1 MQSFD
6 NKRFHSFR
14 ADANALGGFLKEPLD
29 KHIPTLAPVSLS
41 AAGGFAT
48 ARSGA
53 FNLDEV
59 VSCASAYTL
68 VTGRE
73 SESGES
79 QSEGSISTL
88 TTAVVEDLNI
98 LEVVTAERIVAQI
111 AVTIPNG
118 KGPRRISLAGSRF
131 EGLRLAGRDCVPKLN
146 LALHQPIGNGGHEL
160 PLTWGTIRRA
170 GQSQAD
176 KLMGWFE
183 GRGKGAFEWAKS
195 RHGWMTTS
203 ASQLEEGDPLLC
215 SLVDGFE
222 GSESNGHC
230 GHIVEIP
237 GFGRIILGELRV
249 SRDSVQLVSIR
260 AELGCPIRGVVTGP
274 TPAMSGGGGQG
285 NAD

>member
-6 NKRFHSFR
+6 NKKFYSYR
-14 ADANALGGFLKEPLD
+14 ADASALGGFLNEPLD

-73 SESGES
+73 T
-79 QSEGSISTL
+79 EGSMSTL
-88 TTAVVEDLNI
+88 TTAVIEDLNI
-98 LEVVTAERIVAQI
+98 LEVVAAKRIVAQI
-111 AVTIPNG
+111 AVTVPNG
-118 KGPRRISLAGSRF
+118 KGPNGKAPRRISLAGSRF
-131 EGLRLAGRDCVPKLN
+131 EGLWLAGRERVPTLN
-146 LALHQPIGNGGHEL
+146 EALHQPDIGPGGNEL
-160 PLTWGTIRRA
+160 PLTWEAIRAA
-170 GQSQAD
+170 GQPQAD
-176 KLMGWFE
+176 RLMGWYE
-183 GRGKGAFEWAKS
+183 GRGEGAFEWAKS

-203 ASQLEEGDPLLC
+203 APALEQGDPLLC

-222 GSESNGHC
+222 DCESDGHC

-249 SRDSVQLVSIR
+249 TPDSVQLVSIR
-260 AELGCPIRGVVTGP
+260 AELGCPIRGMVTGP
-274 TPAMSGGGGQG
+274 AAAGGGGQG
-285 NAD
+285 NRD

>member
-1 MQSFD
+1 MQSN
-6 NKRFHSFR
+6 NKTHYSFR
-14 ADANALGGFLKEPLD
+14 ADANALGGFLDAPLH
-29 KHIPTLAPVSLS
+29 KHIPTLAPVSLP
-41 AAGGFAT
+41 AVGGFAT

-73 SESGES
+73 SESD
-79 QSEGSISTL
+79 GSISTL
-88 TTAVVEDLNI
+88 TMAVVEDLNI

-111 AVTIPNG
+111 VVTIPNG
-118 KGPRRISLAGSRF
+118 DGPRRLSLAGSRF

-146 LALHQPIGNGGHEL
+146 LALHQPDTGKGGHEL
-160 PLTWGTIRRA
+160 PLTWRAVREA

-183 GRGKGAFEWAKS
+183 GRGEDAFEWAKS

-203 ASQLEEGDPLLC
+203 ASQLEEGDPVLC

-222 GSESNGHC
+222 GSESDGHC

-260 AELGCPIRGVVTGP
+260 AELGCPITGVVTGP
-274 TPAMSGGGGQG
+274 TPAASGGGGQG
-285 NAD
+285 NRD

>member
-1 MQSFD
+1 MQSFN
-6 NKRFHSFR
+6 NKTHYSFR
-14 ADANALGGFLKEPLD
+14 ADANALGGFLEEPLH
-29 KHIPTLAPVSLS
+29 KHIPTLAPISLP
-41 AAGGFAT
+41 AVGGFAT

-73 SESGES
+73 NASD
-79 QSEGSISTL
+79 GSISTL
-88 TTAVVEDLNI
+88 TMAVVEDLNI

-111 AVTIPNG
+111 VVTIPNG
-118 KGPRRISLAGSRF
+118 NGPRRISLAGSRF
-131 EGLRLAGRDCVPKLN
+131 EGLRLAGRERVPKLN
-146 LALHQPIGNGGHEL
+146 LALHQPDTGKGGHEL
-160 PLTWGTIRRA
+160 PLTWRAVREA

-183 GRGKGAFEWAKS
+183 GRGKDAFEWAKS
-195 RHGWMTTS
+195 RHEWMTTS
-203 ASQLEEGDPLLC
+203 ASQLEEGDPVLC

-222 GSESNGHC
+222 DSESDGHC

-260 AELGCPIRGVVTGP
+260 AELGCPITGVVTGP
-274 TPAMSGGGGQG
+274 TPAASGGGGQG
-285 NAD
+285 NRD

>member
-1 MQSFD
+1 MQSFH
-6 NKRFHSFR
+6 NKTHYSFR
-14 ADANALGGFLKEPLD
+14 ADANALGGFLAQPLH
-29 KHIPTLAPVSLS
+29 KHIPTLAPISLP
-41 AAGGFAT
+41 AVGGFAT

-73 SESGES
+73 SESD
-79 QSEGSISTL
+79 GSISTL
-88 TTAVVEDLNI
+88 TMAVVEDLNI
-98 LEVVTAERIVAQI
+98 LEVVTAERIVAQLV
-111 AVTIPNG
+111 VTIPNG
-118 KGPRRISLAGSRF
+118 NGPRRISVAGSRF

-146 LALHQPIGNGGHEL
+146 SALHHGNDGHEL
-160 PLTWGTIRRA
+160 PLTWHTVRQA
-170 GQSQAD
+170 GQLQAD
-176 KLMGWFE
+176 KLVGWFE
-183 GRGKGAFEWAKS
+183 GRGKDAFEWAKR
-195 RHGWMTTS
+195 RHAWMTTS
-203 ASQLEEGDPLLC
+203 ASRLAEGDPVLC

-260 AELGCPIRGVVTGP
+260 AELGCPITGVVTGP
-274 TPAMSGGGGQG
+274 TPAASGGGGQG
-285 NAD
+285 NRD

>member
-1 MQSFD
+1 MQSFN
-6 NKRFHSFR
+6 NKTNYSFR
-14 ADANALGGFLKEPLD
+14 ADANALGGFLEEPLH
-29 KHIPTLAPVSLS
+29 KHIPTLAPVSLP
-41 AAGGFAT
+41 AVGGFAT

-73 SESGES
+73 SESD
-79 QSEGSISTL
+79 GSISTL
-88 TTAVVEDLNI
+88 TMAVVEDLNI

-111 AVTIPNG
+111 VVTIPNG
-118 KGPRRISLAGSRF
+118 SGPRRISLAGSRF
-131 EGLRLAGRDCVPKLN
+131 EGLRLAGRDRVPKLN
-146 LALHQPIGNGGHEL
+146 LALHPGDDGGHEL
-160 PLTWGTIRRA
+160 PLTWHAVRQA

-183 GRGKGAFEWAKS
+183 GRGKDAFEWAKS

-203 ASQLEEGDPLLC
+203 ASRLEEGDPVLC

-249 SRDSVQLVSIR
+249 SRDSIQLVSIR

-274 TPAMSGGGGQG
+274 TPAASGGGGQG
-285 NAD
+285 NRD

>member
-1 MQSFD
+1 MQSFN
-6 NKRFHSFR
+6 NKTHYSFR
-14 ADANALGGFLKEPLD
+14 ADANALGGFLEEPLH
-29 KHIPTLAPVSLS
+29 KHIPTLAPVSLP
-41 AAGGFAT
+41 AVGGFAT

-73 SESGES
+73 SESD
-79 QSEGSISTL
+79 GSISTL
-88 TTAVVEDLNI
+88 TMAVVEDLNI

-111 AVTIPNG
+111 VVTIPKGN
-118 KGPRRISLAGSRF
+118 GPRRISLAGSRF
-131 EGLRLAGRDCVPKLN
+131 EGLRLAGRDRVPKLN
-146 LALHQPIGNGGHEL
+146 LALHQGGDGGHEL
-160 PLTWGTIRRA
+160 PLTLGTVRQA

-183 GRGKGAFEWAKS
+183 GRGKEAFEWAKS

-203 ASQLEEGDPLLC
+203 APRLEEGDPVLC

-222 GSESNGHC
+222 GPESNGHC

-260 AELGCPIRGVVTGP
+260 AELGCPIRGAVTGP
-274 TPAMSGGGGQG
+274 AASGGGGQG
-285 NAD
+285 NRD